1 MILAGTI
8 LAGTILAGMILVGMS
23 PAETLLISA
32 KAQASDVLQVNIM
45 VNVSSNN
52 TIVETVVFITV
63 RGERENGKRNK
74 TIQRMRRRPAAQE
87 V

>member
-1 MILAGTI
+1 MKPP
-8 LAGTILAGMILVGMS
+8 GMS

-52 TIVETVVFITV
+52 TIVETVVCLPLFV
-63 RGERENGKRNK
+63 EEEEKRK
-74 TIQRMRRRPAAQE
+74 KK
-87 V
+87 

>member
-1 MILAGTI
+1 MIPLGI
-8 LAGTILAGMILVGMS
+8 S

-52 TIVETVVFITV
+52 TIVETVVCLPLFV
-63 RGERENGKRNK
+63 EEEEK
-74 TIQRMRRRPAAQE
+74 
-87 V
+87 

>member
-1 MILAGTI
+1 MIPAGI
-8 LAGTILAGMILVGMS
+8 N

-45 VNVSSNN
+45 VNVSSN

-63 RGERENGKRNK
+63 CEKEKKEKKGTMK
-74 TIQRMRRRPAAQE
+74 TRDSI
-87 V
+87 